1 MRPPRVQADKDKAP
15 AFAHG
20 QAADRQAR
28 GLLVGPTRAGFPGND
43 LFAALCA
50 DCAFC
55 QMILKAFR
63 AAPRAFALHPRKVVL
78 GDAPIMSRQRIRKA
92 AYGGIRLADEQQAGG
107 IPIQT
112 VYRSGDKRRSG
123 KRRFKPC
130 SQAVRVSRARMY
142 GQAGRLAEHD
152 DVSRLRNDGG
162 QFLAARR
169 RGNAFRFRSGPGKG
183 RNPDFIVQFHPV
195 ERFGPPAVDPDLPG
209 TDPAVQDALRLFET
223 PGQELQQLLPGFR
236 RRHLQWFRHGIP
248 LKNTASPPAEG
259 ELHVLRVAVPA
270 QERLRADF
278 HAARKPESPARNA
291 SDGREIGQGIR
302 SARAHDR
309 NRSDARLQTLWR
321 MRASLTRRRPFREK
335 EYSPCSLSC
344 PFPF

>member
-1 MRPPRVQADKDKAP
+1 MREKSWFREY
-15 AFAHG
+15 G
-20 QAADRQAR
+20 LILAAGVA
-28 GLLVGPTRAGFPGND
+28 VGI
-43 LFAALCA
+43 AAL
-50 DCAFC
+50 
-55 QMILKAFR
+55 ILTASGGPFFGKS
-63 AAPRAFALHPRKVVL
+63 AAEL
-78 GDAPIMSRQRIRKA
+78 
-92 AYGGIRLADEQQAGG
+92 E
-107 IPIQT
+107 
-112 VYRSGDKRRSG
+112 
-123 KRRFKPC
+123 
-130 SQAVRVSRARMY
+130 RV
-142 GQAGRLAEHD
+142 
-152 DVSRLRNDGG
+152 
-162 QFLAARR
+162 
-169 RGNAFRFRSGPGKG
+169 
-183 RNPDFIVQFHPV
+183 
-195 ERFGPPAVDPDLPG
+195 
-209 TDPAVQDALRLFET
+209 TVQDALRLFET